1 MSPTSWFIHAWWQ
14 FWVKSDWQ
22 PTGWDWRHVMG
33 MALAEWDREHR
44 LYVGSLNFPC
54 KFLSLLQLYF
64 MKHLL
69 CSKHCRKSRGGVA
82 RLYGVEVRDF
92 LAGRKHTGVMMS
104 GVSLLV
110 QILALSFY
118 QGKLISSCFNFLIN
132 KIQLIISMSKHCC
145 I

>member
-1 MSPTSWFIHAWWQ
+1 
-14 FWVKSDWQ
+14 
-22 PTGWDWRHVMG
+22 MG

-104 GVSLLV
+104 GVSLLGSNPGSV
-110 QILALSFY
+110 ILPRQINLFMLQFSH
-118 QGKLISSCFNFLIN
+118 Q
-132 KIQLIISMSKHCC
+132 
-145 I
+145 